1 VHLLLVTTCFPYDG
15 INEFLDDEVWHLAH
29 QFDDV
34 TIAPMKP
41 MGEIKALLPKNV
53 NVDLALSA
61 ELGYRSVGGGAALRK
76 VSAVVRSLL
85 PCPTSS
91 EVTFREFFR
100 STRKIALLKQIL
112 VGRADSKS
120 VCRWATRRSTPS
132 ICYTFWLGPA
142 TVGLRLAY
150 PKIPIVSRAHGGDV
164 YPEASGWKVIPFQ
177 AAAVRSSTIVAA
189 VSENGSNYLASQF
202 AAFSDRVACRR
213 LGIADMPRGSE
224 ERTRTVLNVVSCSTV
239 NSNKRVSLILGVV
252 RELAR
257 SGVQTRWT
265 HIGGGPA
272 FERLSSEASVIQENL
287 EICLTGQLT
296 GEESRE
302 VLRNGGF
309 NVFVNLSLSEGAPVS
324 VMEAQCLDIPVV
336 ATRVG
341 GVREVAPEHL
351 NVFVEVD
358 SEVAEIA
365 EAVVRAADLE
375 SLTRG
380 QRRESWANNYYEKTN
395 YESWCR
401 ELVELTQG
409 NL

>member
-1 VHLLLVTTCFPYDG
+1 MHLLLVTTCFPYDG

-76 VSAVVRSLL
+76 VSAVVRALL

-120 VCRWATRRSTPS
+120 VCRWATSRSTPS

-239 NSNKRVSLILGVV
+239 NSNKRALLILGVV

-257 SGVQTRWT
+257 SGVQTKWT

-272 FERLSSEASVIQENL
+272 FERLLSEASVIQENL

-309 NVFVNLSLSEGAPVS
+309 DVFVNLSLSEGAPVS
-324 VMEAQCLDIPVV
+324 LMEAQCLGLPVV
-336 ATRVG
+336 ATDVG
-341 GVREVAPEHL
+341 GSQEVAPPSL
-351 NVFVEVD
+351 NEIVEVD
-358 SEVAEIA
+358 ASVSEIVD
-365 EAVVRAADLE
+365 AVVRARNLPDEL
-375 SLTRG
+375 RG
-380 QRRESWANNYYEKTN
+380 ERVLHWVNNYSAEVN
-395 YESWCR
+395 YRAWAR
-401 ELVELTQG
+401 ELASLAFR
-409 NL
+409 